1 MILLIRGRNVNVKS
15 RVSAKYYASV
25 FALALDR
32 NDYRGWKR
40 AAANEM
46 EEPVPCGRDVENRRR
61 PDGRT
66 RLGRESKERR
76 GTRRRMSERKKER
89 RECNGSEKQ
98 SETYELILIGG
109 DSGEYGLREYEGL
122 VRLLLEVHDRLGR
135 TRVRPLH
142 QVDPRL
148 VLVHRVQHQLQII
161 RNCITL
167 PVEMWLMAEYVRYA
181 FNFPNADTSS
191 SVLASR
197 FVYLSNNYCKKWF
210 LL

>member
-1 MILLIRGRNVNVKS
+1 M
-15 RVSAKYYASV
+15 
-25 FALALDR
+25 
-32 NDYRGWKR
+32 
-40 AAANEM
+40 
-46 EEPVPCGRDVENRRR
+46 
-61 PDGRT
+61 
-66 RLGRESKERR
+66 
-76 GTRRRMSERKKER
+76 RRRMSERKKER

-167 PVEMWLMAEYVRYA
+167 PVEM
-181 FNFPNADTSS
+181 
-191 SVLASR
+191 
-197 FVYLSNNYCKKWF
+197 
-210 LL
+210 